1 MHIAAPRD
9 GARLRE
15 LFHESLDIDS
25 GPSVVRFPKG
35 NLLPDME
42 AVDTLADGVDILY
55 YGEADAGEDT
65 PEVLIVSIGAMS
77 ARSIKAAQELEK
89 QGLNVTVIDPRWVA
103 PVASSVIA
111 MSADHDLVV
120 TVEDGLIRGGIGS
133 MIAEALGAA
142 EVDTPV
148 RRLGVPGYF
157 PKHGSRGE
165 VLEEFG
171 LSPELIAASITEWV
185 DNLTD

>member
-1 MHIAAPRD
+1 MTDLITPELVVLDLAATD
-9 GARLRE
+9 
-15 LFHESLDIDS
+15 
-25 GPSVVRFPKG
+25 K
-35 NLLPDME
+35 
-42 AVDTLADGVDILY
+42 
-55 YGEADAGEDT
+55 ADATRQLAQKLG
-65 PEVLIVSIGAMS
+65 VSKS
-77 ARSIKAAQELEK
+77 
-89 QGLNVTVIDPRWVA
+89 
-103 PVASSVIA
+103 
-111 MSADHDLVV
+111 
-120 TVEDGLIRGGIGS
+120 GLIRGGIGS

-171 LSPELIAASITEWV
+171 LSPGLIAASITEWV